1 MKKVLALLMTLC
13 LLVCVGS
20 IAAEGAVKV
29 YALTMG
35 VRRNAA
41 NNTVMDASG
50 IATVTYVRHLNGTTG
65 SADRIYDVMEG
76 ETFTLTTAVKEG
88 QEGFYSFLC
97 WIDENGAVIGQETTL
112 ELTMDSSKAAFA
124 TYVETA
130 SRHLVTYKIVGE
142 GSVSVSSDREVIQGV
157 GCASLMH
164 GASAKIRFSPA
175 RGYSTY
181 SLKVNGENVS
191 FLSNPIPELYAAVK
205 AGGIK
210 NILGALFRV
219 VKYFLNRETVYSIP
233 CIDQDITIEVG
244 FMKNA
249 FGYKSVL
256 QSAAE

>member
-1 MKKVLALLMTLC
+1 MKRVLTILITLC
-13 LLVCVGS
+13 MLACMGS
-20 IAAEGAVKV
+20 VAAEGAVKV

-35 VRRNAA
+35 VRRNAV
-41 NNTVMDASG
+41 NNTVVDASS

-88 QEGFYSFLC
+88 QEDFYAFLC
-97 WIDENGAVIGQETTL
+97 WIDEKGAVIGQETTL

-124 TYVETA
+124 TYVEAA

-157 GCASLMH
+157 GCASLLH
-164 GASAKIRFSPA
+164 GASAKIRFLPA

-181 SLKVNGENVS
+181 YLKVNGEKVS
-191 FLSNPIPELYAAVK
+191 FQSNPIPDFYAAVK

-210 NILGALFRV
+210 NILGALLKV
-219 VKYFLNRETVYSIP
+219 VKYFLNRETVYTIP
-233 CIDQDITIEVG
+233 CVDQDITIEVG
-244 FMKNA
+244 FMKA
-249 FGYKSVL
+249 ALGYKSVF